1 VLVGKAAV
9 FDLDLEAVF
18 ASYLV
23 RVKCDPR
30 LVASS
35 YLCGWI
41 NSPWGRRWARTVR
54 TDCSN
59 QSNINVARLLRM
71 PVPVPPLAE
80 QRQILQRV
88 EELFAFADAIVQRVA
103 AAEERTEKLGRTILA
118 RAMRGE
124 LVPTA
129 AELAR
134 RGGGDEG
141 GGFEPA
147 ADLLDRIG
155 AERLTAEAGGVT
167 AGREAASTEGPVRE
181 PILAA
186 IRQACWGAGALSRE
200 ELIRRVATR
209 LGSPKFGKTVRARLE
224 AHLEIA
230 VERRIVAVQGE
241 LLAGVTP
248 TFGRYDYKFLI
259 RVLRTL
265 MAEERGVEHDKE
277 ELARAVVG
285 YLGYGQVT
293 NAIRERLE
301 RVFQWGAQDGELA
314 MRDGRIARL

>member
-1 VLVGKAAV
+1 
-9 FDLDLEAVF
+9 
-18 ASYLV
+18 
-23 RVKCDPR
+23 
-30 LVASS
+30 
-35 YLCGWI
+35 
-41 NSPWGRRWARTVR
+41 
-54 TDCSN
+54 
-59 QSNINVARLLRM
+59 LR
-71 PVPVPPLAE
+71 
-80 QRQILQRV
+80 
-88 EELFAFADAIVQRVA
+88 
-103 AAEERTEKLGRTILA
+103 RTILA
-118 RAMRGE
+118 RATRGE

-134 RGGGDEG
+134 DGGGGDEG

-155 AERLTAEAGGVT
+155 AERLTAAGGVM
-167 AGREAASTEGPVRE
+167 AGRDATSAGEPVVE

-224 AHLEIA
+224 VHLKVA
-230 VERRIVAVQGE
+230 VDRRIIAIQGE
-241 LLAGVTP
+241 LLAGATP
-248 TFGRYDYKFLI
+248 TFGRYDYRFLVW
-259 RVLRTL
+259 VLRTL
-265 MAEERGVEHDKE
+265 MASGKEVEVDKE

-301 RVFQWGAQDGELA
+301 RVFQWAAQDGELVV
-314 MRDGRIARL
+314 RNGRIALL

>member
-1 VLVGKAAV
+1 
-9 FDLDLEAVF
+9 
-18 ASYLV
+18 
-23 RVKCDPR
+23 
-30 LVASS
+30 
-35 YLCGWI
+35 
-41 NSPWGRRWARTVR
+41 
-54 TDCSN
+54 
-59 QSNINVARLLRM
+59 
-71 PVPVPPLAE
+71 
-80 QRQILQRV
+80 
-88 EELFAFADAIVQRVA
+88 VA
-103 AAEERTEKLGRTILA
+103 AAEERTERLRRTILA

-134 RGGGDEG
+134 GGGGGEEG

-155 AERLTAEAGGVT
+155 AERLTAEAGGVM
-167 AGREAASTEGPVRE
+167 AGRDATNAGGPVVE

-224 AHLEIA
+224 AHLKVA
-230 VERRIVAVQGE
+230 VDRRIIAVQGE
-241 LLAGVTP
+241 LLAGATP
-248 TFGRYDYKFLI
+248 TFGRYDYRFLVW
-259 RVLRTL
+259 VLRTL
-265 MAEERGVEHDKE
+265 MANGREVDKE

-301 RVFQWGAQDGELA
+301 RVFQWAAQDGELA
-314 MRDGRIARL
+314 VRDGRIGLL